1 MRPGWLRSDRFMQS
15 SAVAI
20 FGVSFLAV
28 ALTGCPGHVA
38 PAPTPVPL
46 EPATVAHRVDVSA
59 SAWTVLLARLEKL
72 LPASVSPGDSR
83 RRVAGYKTLDLQ
95 ELKQV
100 SKAIDQLAGLAS
112 LQVEPAI
119 TEETLAILVRMIA
132 AQRKVDAWTANTL
145 DDRRVLAQDPDDA
158 AHRQT
163 LRNYLATAWGLIDL
177 SGRLHFH
184 LTEAL
189 DSAAYKFA
197 GAAGDRD
204 RLIELVAHEKCSAGI
219 SVMSVALLDPP
230 ADSPNKAQPLH
241 AAGKAKLI
249 ELIAGS
255 GRLDIVPV
263 LAEFV
268 TSPEATPSQILAAA
282 EAIRT
287 LGLPQDPRPGQG
299 PEIPAPPITAA
310 RLHQALAGISAT
322 ALTPAEERQR
332 QELLA
337 WLKVRDEQGL
347 TDTTYRLG
355 KFEVAPGDWLL
366 MHNPSPYNQLTDLA
380 PGIYTH
386 VGIVALERGT
396 DDKQRMVVVE
406 LNERGAR
413 VPATNVDAYLP
424 LTLHY
429 TFLRHQDSEAAKIM
443 GDTAARMIGQ
453 AAEFDLTFRTDRVA
467 QYKGKLLG
475 QKIKTYCAGLVLLCA
490 QETDRPREEFFP
502 LAENPP
508 NERVVENL
516 AKFGIDLGHDFI
528 SPTGP
533 LFAEKFQI
541 VGRNEALYDP
551 SREIEEAVFDHF
563 GHLVGEKELTPSP
576 DLFQSLRQRMAEA
589 SKSNPLLAK
598 ALAAAAD
605 VNAEMDLVAGAK
617 AAALIETLD
626 EIAYKASSDFRDALS
641 AMRGGSPEEL
651 KAQGF
656 DAEQV
661 KHLLDL
667 RKSHVSIWEGLESG
681 KMSQF
686 AARSALLEHYI
697 AAGKARLN
705 ARFFGK

>member
-1 MRPGWLRSDRFMQS
+1 MLSTRS
-15 SAVAI
+15 AI
-20 FGVSFLAV
+20 LGVSLLVV
-28 ALTGCPGHVA
+28 ALTGCPGHGA
-38 PAPTPVPL
+38 PAPTPEPT
-46 EPATVAHRVDVSA
+46 EPATSTPRVDVSA
-59 SAWTVLLARLEKL
+59 SAWAVLLSRLEKL
-72 LPASVSPGDSR
+72 LPASAQQGDLR
-83 RRVAGYKTLDLQ
+83 RSVAGYKDVDLK
-95 ELKQV
+95 ELKQTV
-100 SKAIDQLAGLAS
+100 QAMDQLAGMAS

-132 AQRKVDAWTANTL
+132 AQRQVDAWTAATL
-145 DDRRVLAQDPDDA
+145 EDRRAMAQGSGDVS
-158 AHRQT
+158 HRQT
-163 LRNYLATAWGLIDL
+163 LRNYLATAWGLIEL

-204 RLIELVAHEKCSAGI
+204 RLIELVAREKCAAGI

-230 ADSPNKAQPLH
+230 ANSPNKAQPLH
-241 AAGKAKLI
+241 AAGKANLI
-249 ELIAGS
+249 ELIADS

-268 TSPEATPSQILAAA
+268 TTPEATPGQIVAAA

-310 RLHQALAGISAT
+310 RLHQVLAQISAT
-322 ALTPAEERQR
+322 ALSPEEEKQR
-332 QELLA
+332 LELLA
-337 WLKVRDEQGL
+337 WLKLRDEQGL

-355 KFEVAPGDWLL
+355 RFDVEPGDWLL
-366 MHNPSPYNQLTDLA
+366 MHNPSPYNLLTDLA

-429 TFLRHQDSEAAKIM
+429 TFLRHQNSEVAKIM
-443 GDTAARMIGQ
+443 GETAARMIGQ

-467 QYKGKLLG
+467 EYKGKLLG

-508 NERVVENL
+508 NDRVVQNL

-533 LFAEKFQI
+533 LFAEKFKI
-541 VGRNEALYDP
+541 VGRNESLYDP

-563 GHLVGEKELTPSP
+563 GHLVGEKDLTPSP
-576 DLFQSLRQRMAEA
+576 DLFQSLRQRVAEA
-589 SKSNPLLAK
+589 SKANPLLAK

-605 VNAEMDLVAGAK
+605 VSAEMDLVAGAK

-641 AMRGGSPEEL
+641 AMRGGTPEDL

-661 KHLLDL
+661 RHLLEL
-667 RKSHVSIWEGLESG
+667 RTTHADIWNGLESG
-681 KMSQF
+681 KMNQF

-697 AAGKARLN
+697 EAGKTRLN